1 MDADLPPE
9 GPLGANA
16 DAGKVFAYFNEI
28 GIIAQLSGALLAR
41 VLPDGVHPS
50 HFFILNHL
58 VRMGDG
64 KTPLSIAA
72 AMQVTKATMSHSLA
86 VLEKRGFIETRPSA
100 TDARS
105 KQVFL
110 TQPGRA
116 FQLEAISGVA
126 SAFGLILRDEDLT
139 IMRDAMPGLI
149 AIRKLLDENR
159 DIPIA

>member
-1 MDADLPPE
+1 MDADRPSE
-9 GPLGANA
+9 RSLGANA

-116 FQLEAISGVA
+116 FQIEAV
-126 SAFGLILRDEDLT
+126 SAATLAFQRILGEGDRK
-139 IMRDAMPGLI
+139 IMAESLPGLA
-149 AIRKLLDENR
+149 AIRKLLDEHR
-159 DIPIA
+159 DATPG